1 MPRRNPPSP
10 LTVGIAVGAGVLAYL
25 LVRSKTASAQE
36 GGGAP
41 YQPVPPPPYQ
51 PVQYPPNSPELI
63 ALLQEAAKA
72 SNLPIEWASMPAT
85 HSLINKE
92 SGGWVGRPNYTIPG
106 AKDKSTWPDTV
117 AKLRAGNSIPG
128 SSDAAGLGQLLPSN
142 MRAFAPS
149 GIKGFGVPVEEA
161 IGFLKYVHSRYGD
174 PQTALSMHAKLGSYV
189 NTRTGKTQHKKFK
202 EGY

>member
-10 LTVGIAVGAGVLAYL
+10 LTIGIAVGAGILAYF
-25 LVRSKTASAQE
+25 LVRSKTASAQDAD
-36 GGGAP
+36 GA
-41 YQPVPPPPYQ
+41 PYQ

-72 SNLPIEWASMPAT
+72 ANLPVEWASMPAT
-85 HSLINKE
+85 HTLINRE
-92 SGGWVGRPNYTIPG
+92 SGGWIGIPNYTIPG
-106 AKDKSTWPDTV
+106 AKDKATWPDTV
-117 AKLRAGNSIPG
+117 AKLRAGKSPPG
-128 SSDAAGLGQLLPSN
+128 KSDAAGLGQMQPSN

-149 GIKGFGVPVEEA
+149 GIKGYGVPIEEA

-174 PQTALSMHAKLGSYV
+174 PQTALSMHGKLGVYV
-189 NTRTGKTQHKKFK
+189 NTRTGKNQEKKFK